1 METKIIMIR
10 HGESLGNAKD
20 IYLGHTDWDLT
31 ERGKAQAD
39 AVAEYLKNEKIDA
52 IYSSDLIRAYHT
64 ALPHSKIHGID
75 IIKTPGLRE
84 IFIGDWEGLLIS
96 RIEEEWGELFTHDW
110 MQNFG
115 TCVTPHGESV
125 PHLAERIYNEVLR
138 IAKENVGKCV
148 ILATHAAAI
157 RSFWGKLTKTPADE
171 VGRKIPFPNNASC
184 TTVMYE
190 NGELIPV
197 EYGFSEYLNAQKS

>member
-10 HGESLGNAKD
+10 HGESLGNATD

-39 AVAEYLKNEKIDA
+39 AVAEYLRNEKVDA

-75 IIKTPGLRE
+75 IIKTQGLRE
-84 IFIGDWEGLLIS
+84 IYIGEWEGLLIS
-96 RIEEEWGELFTHDW
+96 RIAEQWGELFTHDW
-110 MQNFG
+110 IENFG
-115 TCVTPHGESV
+115 TCATPGGESV

-157 RSFWGKLTKTPADE
+157 RAFWGKITKTPANE
-171 VGRKIPFPNNASC
+171 VGGRIPFPNNASC
-184 TTVMYE
+184 TTVKYE

-197 EYGFSEYLNAQKS
+197 EYGYAGYLAEEK